1 MPARLALAIPSAWRS
16 RRTSVSKA
24 AKTASMPKKARP
36 AEVEVSTCCS
46 STLRLA
52 PAPSISWAMLA
63 RSRIERPRR
72 SRRVTTS
79 VSTLA
84 QDVQHLG
91 QLIPVVALGAG
102 GLFLEDHMHASPAQR
117 LLLHGEVLINARYA
131 RISQQ
136 LAHRGPPMRHQGMPR
151 HVL

>member
-1 MPARLALAIPSAWRS
+1 TRLALAIPSAWRS
-16 RRTSVSKA
+16 RRTSVSNA

-63 RSRIERPRR
+63 RSRMERPRR

-79 VSTLA
+79 VSPLA
-84 QDVQHLG
+84 QHVQHLC
-91 QLIPVVALGAG
+91 QLIPVVALGARD
-102 GLFLEDHMHASPAQR
+102 LLLEDHLRASVAQR
-117 LLLHGEVLINARYA
+117 LPLHRQVLIDARHA
-131 RISQQ
+131 RIAQQ
-136 LAHRGPPMRHQGMPR
+136 LAHNGLQRDIRVWR
-151 HVL
+151 AN